1 MSKAQAQKRAG
12 GAWCR
17 PTFAPG
23 LSRERGDESANTSEA
38 ISIEPAKDKAT
49 PDAAA
54 SMGIIDLYDGDDGR
68 VGVDGCVPNAVATE
82 MVRAA
87 VGLDHIG
94 FKLSCVDGVTSIQ
107 VQAGDVAALLAPAER
122 DGVKIIDG
130 RDVAQPRNGESV

>member
-1 MSKAQAQKRAG
+1 V
-12 GAWCR
+12 
-17 PTFAPG
+17 T
-23 LSRERGDESANTSEA
+23 N
-38 ISIEPAKDKAT
+38 ISDSIAKDQAT

-54 SMGIIDLYDGDDGR
+54 SIGMIDLYDGDDGR

-107 VQAGDVAALLAPAER
+107 VQVQPGDVAALLAPAER
-122 DGVKIIDG
+122 AGVKIRDD
-130 RDVAQPRNGESV
+130 RDVALPRNDESA